1 MSHRKG
7 AFVKTSRLQIGIV
20 IALVVVLTGCSQPL
34 NKREKGTLLGGGLG
48 AATGAIVGAAV
59 GAPGAGA
66 AIGGGLG
73 ALTGGIIC
81 DQILGIENRQYAQQQ
96 QINAQ
101 GREIRRQRREIQRL
115 KRRTK
120 KTTTKKYQSE

>member
-1 MSHRKG
+1 M
-7 AFVKTSRLQIGIV
+7 KTSRLQIGIV
-20 IALVVVLTGCSQPL
+20 IALLVVLTGCSQPL

-73 ALTGGIIC
+73 ALTGGIIG

-96 QINAQ
+96 QINSQ

-115 KRRTK
+115 KRQTK
-120 KTTTKKYQSE
+120 KTTTKKYQDE